1 VRRGLTANGPM
12 KDEKRAPLVI
22 CIDDEP
28 PVLEAL
34 KRTLRGEPYE
44 LVTTREPGRVLEWLD
59 RRDVA
64 VVIAD
69 QRMPETSGTEL
80 LEEVRRRSPT
90 SRRVILTAFP
100 ESNVIRARAA
110 EGIERLITKPW
121 DGDGL
126 RHAVRELIRGRTDD
140 DAENIREFV
149 LPVDCRGR
157 SPEDILQEIEPA
169 LSRLD
174 VVRRGLVIFLKNL
187 TGLAH
192 SLRGFVER
200 LSIEVAHAGIR
211 AYLVEPTGLTAVLL
225 DPLEE
230 IGPLIVFAPK
240 RGEKGRRTL
249 LVESR
254 STSADILAALLESAG
269 HEVARASTAAQVVDF
284 LRERVFDVVLLDLSL
299 RRTVMRAVEQGLAKL
314 ERKPD
319 VVGIS
324 TCPNLWDAESC
335 GRFGVRTYVA
345 KPYSV
350 REILR
355 AVSGLDRADRA
366 GAQGPPAA

>member
-1 VRRGLTANGPM
+1 M
-12 KDEKRAPLVI
+12 KDESRGGKRAPLVI
-22 CIDDEP
+22 CVDDEP
-28 PVLEAL
+28 PVLAAL
-34 KRTLRGEPYE
+34 QRTLRGEPYE
-44 LVTTREPGRVLEWLD
+44 VVTTREPGRVLEWLD

-69 QRMPETSGTEL
+69 QRMPETRGTDL

-90 SRRVILTAFP
+90 SRRVILTAYP
-100 ESNVIRARAA
+100 ESAVIRARAT
-110 EGIERLITKPW
+110 EGVERLLTKPW

-126 RHAVRELIRGRTDD
+126 RYAVREHIRERAD

-149 LPVDCRGR
+149 LSVDCRGR
-157 SPEDILQEIEPA
+157 TPEDLLREVTPA

-200 LSIEVAHAGIR
+200 LSIEVARAGIR

-254 STSADILAALLESAG
+254 SKSADFLAALLESAG
-269 HEVARASTAAQVVDF
+269 HDGVRASTAPKVAEL
-284 LRERVFDVVLLDLSL
+284 LREKTFDVVLLDLSL
-299 RRTVMRAVEQGLAKL
+299 RPTVMRAVEQVLARL

-319 VVGIS
+319 VVGLS
-324 TCPNLWDAESC
+324 TCPNLWDAGSC
-335 GRFGVRTYVA
+335 GRFGVRTCVS

-355 AVSGLDRADRA
+355 AVSGIDRCDCASSD
-366 GAQGPPAA
+366 GPAVG

>member
-1 VRRGLTANGPM
+1 M

-22 CIDDEP
+22 CVDDES
-28 PVLEAL
+28 PVLAAL

-44 LVTTREPGRVLEWLD
+44 VVTTREPGRVLEWLD

-80 LEEVRRRSPT
+80 LEEVRRRSPS
-90 SRRVILTAFP
+90 SRRVILTAYP
-100 ESNVIRARAA
+100 ETSVIRARAA
-110 EGIERLITKPW
+110 EGVERLLTKPW

-126 RHAVRELIRGRTDD
+126 RHAVRELIRERVEDD
-140 DAENIREFV
+140 SGNIREFV

-157 SPEDILQEIEPA
+157 APDDLLKEIGPSLE
-169 LSRLD
+169 RLD

-200 LSIEVAHAGIR
+200 LSIEVARAGIR

-240 RGEKGRRTL
+240 KGEKGRRTL

-254 STSADILAALLESAG
+254 SKSADFLGGLLESAG
-269 HEVARASTAAQVVDF
+269 HDCARASTASQVVEL
-284 LRERVFDVVLLDLSL
+284 LRERSFDVVLLDLSL
-299 RRTVMRAVEQGLAKL
+299 RRTVMRAVEQGLSRL

-335 GRFGVRTYVA
+335 GRFGVRSCVA

-355 AVSGLDRADRA
+355 AVSGLDRCECAVA
-366 GAQGPPAA
+366 EGPPAA